1 MDLSMSFG
9 KEGGLA
15 LTWVAEKGR
24 LERVGFGK
32 KEKGSRF

>member
-1 MDLSMSFG
+1 MSFG

-32 KEKGSRF
+32 SLKKVVGSRF

>member
-24 LERVGFGK
+24 LERVGF
-32 KEKGSRF
+32 EKVVGSRC